1 MKVSPHSQ
9 CFAIF
14 TAVALALCFQAPL
27 SAEKKPAPSA
37 KSKKTTAEEEKL
49 REKAKD
55 LLNRGIILH
64 NQGKHAEA
72 EKAWR
77 AELAIRQRLAGPE
90 DRFTLG
96 CRNNLAILQ
105 YERGKHAEA
114 EKEFRAVLAI
124 RERLLGANDH
134 QTLASRLTIAEVLL
148 AQGKNAEAEKD
159 YRALLA
165 DMQRTE
171 LEQPSQIDDCR
182 LGLANAMQA
191 EGRHAE
197 AEKEYREIL
206 KDTLFAPG
214 ELKDTLP
221 DPGEAV
227 LAAQINLA
235 RLLTAQGRHA
245 EAEREY
251 RVMLSYREKE
261 EQNYQEFR
269 AMAFRIVG
277 GQEVPVED
285 RKKPAVFISN
295 YDLALCLK
303 VQGKTKEA
311 LPLMQ
316 RAEAGLNKTLRPE
329 HPRSKQA
336 KQEREDIEA
345 EIKKQQADGK

>member
-14 TAVALALCFQAPL
+14 AAVALALCFQAPL

-77 AELAIRQRLAGPE
+77 AELPIRQRLGGPE

-171 LEQPSQIDDCR
+171 LDQPSQMDNCR

-191 EGRHAE
+191 QGRHAE
-197 AEKEYREIL
+197 AEKAYREIL
-206 KDTLFAPG
+206 KDTWPAPRG
-214 ELKDTLP
+214 DFEP
-221 DPGEAV
+221 YEAA

-251 RVMLSYREKE
+251 RVMLSYREEE
-261 EQNYQEFR
+261 EQKYQEFR
-269 AMAFRIVG
+269 AMTFRFVD
-277 GQEVPVED
+277 GQRVAGED

>member
-1 MKVSPHSQ
+1 MKASPHSQ
-9 CFAIF
+9 CFTIF
-14 TAVALALCFQAPL
+14 AAVALALCFQAPL
-27 SAEKKPAPSA
+27 SAEKKPTPSA

-49 REKAKD
+49 REKAND
-55 LLNRGIILH
+55 LLDRGASLH
-64 NQGKHAEA
+64 HQGKHAEA
-72 EKAWR
+72 EKLWR
-77 AELAIRQRLAGPE
+77 EELAIRQRLDGPE

-105 YERGKHAEA
+105 YERGRHAEA

-124 RERLLGANDH
+124 RERVLGANDH
-134 QTLASRLTIAEVLL
+134 QTLENRRAIAEVLL
-148 AQGKNAEAEKD
+148 RQGKNAEAEKD
-159 YRALLA
+159 FRALLA

-171 LEQPSQIDDCR
+171 PEQPSQMDDCR
-182 LGLANAMQA
+182 LGLANAVQA
-191 EGRHAE
+191 QGRHAE
-197 AEKEYREIL
+197 AEKAYREIL
-206 KDTLFAPG
+206 KDNWPAPG
-214 ELKDTLP
+214 EDFRP
-221 DPGEAV
+221 DEAA

-235 RLLTAQGRHA
+235 SLLTAQGRHA

-251 RVMLSYREKE
+251 RVMLSYREEE
-261 EQNYQEFR
+261 EQKYQENR
-269 AMAFRIVG
+269 AMTRRTVG

-285 RKKPAVFISN
+285 RKKPDVFISN

-316 RAEAGLNKTLRPE
+316 RAEAGLNKTLGPD

-345 EIKKQQADGK
+345 EIKQQQADGK